1 MGNLDSFGACTTA
14 SVENECLA
22 FNGRVISNTSQDV
35 DKSFNLEIL
44 PPYQTARSS
53 KWSMVLNDINHR
65 LNDTKSIEISS
76 TENAPVHISAYSA
89 LEPGAVEAV
98 LKNTWLR
105 PSLANIH
112 PGTSVGPD
120 QLLAQLNLSS
130 LAASLHTVSLR
141 IRFPA
146 GHFTPSPSFLY
157 DVADVAVRISNQNH
171 FLATCY

>member
-65 LNDTKSIEISS
+65 LNDTKSIEISNM
-76 TENAPVHISAYSA
+76 ENAPVHISANLA
-89 LEPGAVEAV
+89 LEPSAVEAV

-112 PGTSVGPD
+112 PGLPQESEYSAP
-120 QLLAQLNLSS
+120 QANPCS
-130 LAASLHTVSLR
+130 LAASSHDALL
-141 IRFPA
+141 
-146 GHFTPSPSFLY
+146 
-157 DVADVAVRISNQNH
+157 
-171 FLATCY
+171 